1 MTSKKIIGGV
11 ITEIGYTLMFLIVLY
26 GINMLLTR

>member
-1 MTSKKIIGGV
+1 MTSKKIICGV
-11 ITEIGYTLMFLIVLY
+11 ITEIGYTLMFLFVLY

>member
-11 ITEIGYTLMFLIVLY
+11 ITEIGYTLMFLFVLY
-26 GINMLLTR
+26 GINMILAR